1 MVIEKPAPFICPDCG
16 KTTEPRLLSFPTDHW
31 TVPKV
36 CFACVEQR
44 TEADNRAKNMRSID
58 SLTARLDSILLERG
72 FTPKILQ
79 EAQIEQVPEK
89 QRCIRILE
97 ASAYIYGPT
106 GTGKSEWFVA
116 ETKRVATDILAHA
129 RTEGVT
135 PTFHALPYFANA
147 STLLRRFHFAS
158 IGKSEDGETYDHLMK
173 SFIHFPA
180 LILDDVGAR
189 RSTAFIE
196 DVLYEIIDARDNYLR
211 PTFFTSNY
219 SLRQLADR
227 IEPRTVSRIAG
238 MTNKHVYFVGGAD
251 RRLIAT

>member
-1 MVIEKPAPFICPDCG
+1 MITEKPASYICPDCG
-16 KTTEPRLLSFPTDHW
+16 AITEPRLITFPNEHW
-31 TVPKV
+31 SVPK
-36 CFACVEQR
+36 ACLTCHEQR
-44 TEADNRAKNMRSID
+44 TESDKRAANMRSVD
-58 SLTARLDSILLERG
+58 SLIARLDYILLDRG
-72 FTPKILQ
+72 FTPKVLQ

-97 ASAYIYGPT
+97 ASAYVFGPA

-116 ETKRVATDILAHA
+116 ETKRVAMDILSRA
-129 RTEGVT
+129 RTEGVA

-147 STLLRRFHFAS
+147 STLLRRLHFAS
-158 IGKSEDGETYDHLMK
+158 IGQSEDGETYDHLMK
-173 SFIHFPA
+173 SFIHFPV
-180 LILDDVGAR
+180 LILDDIGAR

-219 SLRQLADR
+219 SLRELANR
-227 IEPRTVSRIAG
+227 IKPRTVSRIAG
-238 MTNKHVYFVGGAD
+238 MTNKHVYFVGSAD